1 MKNLFALLLIVFTF
15 TACKK
20 EKQIEKNLWKDGG
33 TWNIDHYYFNQTGT
47 DSSQNNTITLTNAG
61 IITFNEDGTGKME
74 VGIGQQ
80 KEISTFDY
88 SNTENSLTI
97 TTDNFPVAYEMDWK
111 KNKISLNFNFTA
123 TTNGQNYGIINN
135 MKLTKQ

>member
-15 TACKK
+15 TASKK